1 MAKGYKTGG
10 RTAGTPNRITSLVR
24 ENLST
29 YIIECINS
37 IDFNNLEDSDKV
49 RLALGMLQYVI
60 PKRKA
65 IEDLR
70 EEQPKEVTI
79 QFIDSNGVD
88 ISHQYQKEIETM
100 KNSDETDRG
109 LAMDM
114 HNLLRGDESK
124 CIINEG

>member
-70 EEQPKEVTI
+70 EEQPKDVTI

-124 CIINEG
+124 CIVNEG

>member
-10 RTAGTPNRITSLVR
+10 RSAGTPNRITSLVR
-24 ENLST
+24 ENLTT

-124 CIINEG
+124 CIVNEG

>member
-10 RTAGTPNRITSLVR
+10 RSAGTPNRITSLVR
-24 ENLST
+24 ENLTT

-37 IDFNNLEDSDKV
+37 IDVNNLEDSDKV

-65 IEDLR
+65 VEDLR
-70 EEQPKEVTI
+70 EEKPNEVTI

-88 ISHQYQKEIETM
+88 VSNQYQSEIETM
-100 KNSDETDRG
+100 KKCDENDRG
-109 LAMDM
+109 LAKDM
-114 HNLLRGDESK
+114 HNILRGDESK
-124 CIINEG
+124 CIVNEG

>member
-124 CIINEG
+124 CIVNEG

>member
-1 MAKGYKTGG
+1 
-10 RTAGTPNRITSLVR
+10 
-24 ENLST
+24 
-29 YIIECINS
+29 
-37 IDFNNLEDSDKV
+37 
-49 RLALGMLQYVI
+49 MLQYVI

-70 EEQPKEVTI
+70 DEQPKEVTI

-124 CIINEG
+124 CIVNEG